1 MSGAQDTGPKDTG
14 ATDNVRQF
22 TVSED
27 DDGIRL
33 DRWFKRNLPLIGFAT
48 VSRWARTGQI
58 RVDGKRVKP
67 EDRLAEGQVLRV
79 PPGGEEPPATGERKP
94 KPQRRVLSPEQI
106 AEANDMVI
114 RETPSAIV
122 LNKPP
127 GLATQ
132 GGSKTTKHV
141 DGLLD
146 AFVTDDKTPRPRLVH
161 RLDKDTSGV
170 LLIARTPGAAASFSK
185 RFASRSAR
193 KVYWALVVG
202 NPALS
207 EGVIDAALAK
217 QPGTGGEKMHIDEEN
232 GAAAKTRYRVVDHAG
247 ERAAWVELEPLTGRT
262 HQLRVHMAAIGHPIV
277 GDGKYGGPDSFLTGA
292 VSRKMHLHARRL
304 IISEPSTKDGSAK
317 NGGSK
322 LDVTA
327 ELPPHFAMSMEVL
340 GFDQG
345 LSDASPLREEA
356 PERSGEEKKQAARRH
371 FKQARKET
379 RSPRRARG
387 DVAAP
392 KANKPA
398 GKPAG
403 KAAPKPAPKPA
414 KPPANRARPAPKAP
428 TKGAGGKGAG
438 GKARR

>member
-1 MSGAQDTGPKDTG
+1 MIGPGA
-14 ATDNVRQF
+14 DNVRQF
-22 TVSED
+22 TVGED
-27 DDGIRL
+27 DDGVRL
-33 DRWFKRNLPLIGFAT
+33 DRWFKRNLPQIGFAT
-48 VSRWARTGQI
+48 ISRWARTGQI
-58 RVDGKRVKP
+58 RVDGKRAKP
-67 EDRLAEGQVLRV
+67 EDRVATGQVLRV
-79 PPGGEEPPATGERKP
+79 PPGGEETERKP
-94 KPQRRVLSPEQI
+94 SAQPRRPLSPEQI
-106 AEANDMVI
+106 AEARAMVI

-202 NPALS
+202 VPDLA
-207 EGVIDAALAK
+207 EGIIDAPLAK

-232 GAAAKTRYRVVDHAG
+232 GAAAKTRYRVVDNAG
-247 ERAAWVELEPLTGRT
+247 QRAAWVELEPLTGRT

-277 GDGKYGGPDSFLTGA
+277 GDGKYGGQEAFLTGA

-304 IISEPSTKDGSAK
+304 IISEPKAGEGAAKDAS
-317 NGGSK
+317 NK
-322 LDVTA
+322 LDVIA
-327 ELPPHFAMSMEVL
+327 ELPHHFAMSMDVL

-345 LSDASPLREEA
+345 LSEAAPLREET
-356 PERSGEEKKQAARRH
+356 PEKSAEEKKQAARRH

-379 RSPRRARG
+379 RAPRRARG
-387 DVAAP
+387 AAP
-392 KANKPA
+392 AKKARTPAKTAAKSPAKAGAKSGTKPA
-398 GKPAG
+398 GKPD
-403 KAAPKPAPKPA
+403 
-414 KPPANRARPAPKAP
+414 ARPRPKGP
-428 TKGAGGKGAG
+428 GRTKS
-438 GKARR
+438 R